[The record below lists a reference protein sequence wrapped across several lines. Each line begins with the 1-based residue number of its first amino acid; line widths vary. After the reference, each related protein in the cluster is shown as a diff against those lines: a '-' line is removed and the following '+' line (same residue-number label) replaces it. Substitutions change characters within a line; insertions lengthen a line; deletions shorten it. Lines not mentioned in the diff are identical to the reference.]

1 MNVHFI
7 DTSVLLE
14 LLNVPGKSKNPKH
27 YRHELLE
34 LKKSRSETLILPFAT
49 IIETS
54 NHIAQNGDG
63 NQRRECAKRF
73 CDCIQKTI
81 TGEAPWKYYGKQMS
95 PEDLEI
101 ICRQFPDAAMRE
113 EGFGDLSI
121 IRAYEKYKKETPGIA
136 HIRIWTSDTHLIG
149 YDEDVPMT
157 SRRNG

>member
-1 MNVHFI
+1 
-7 DTSVLLE
+7 
-14 LLNVPGKSKNPKH
+14 
-27 YRHELLE
+27 
-34 LKKSRSETLILPFAT
+34 
-49 IIETS
+49 
-54 NHIAQNGDG
+54 
-63 NQRRECAKRF
+63 
-73 CDCIQKTI
+73 
-81 TGEAPWKYYGKQMS
+81 MS